1 MADIDYFFATLS
13 PYSYLAGS
21 GLEEVAAKHGATIA
35 YKPLDIMALFG
46 RTGGTAPKDR
56 HVSRIEYRAQDLVR
70 RAKKLEMPFNLQPAH
85 WPTNMA
91 PSSYAVIAAAQDGS
105 GDVGKL
111 CQLLLR
117 ACWAEEKDI
126 ADDAVIRECLQ
137 NAGFDPGLADSGL
150 LVGAE
155 TYAANLEE
163 AVERGVFG
171 APFYVT
177 QDGQRFWGQ
186 DRLAD
191 LDSHLAELKG

>member
-171 APFYVT
+171 APFYIT